1 MVTRLCNAL
10 PLRATG
16 FESGILS
23 GTVAKSPL
31 TRRVNTVRTLLIGL
45 IFVAGMFN
53 LLLGVSY
60 IYDPAGAASE
70 LGVSYTGPLGL
81 ATLRA
86 DFTAFFVV
94 IGLCMLRGAWKR
106 NGDVLLVPAA
116 LFAIAFCGRLLT
128 LILNG
133 TGPGFYL
140 PMAAEAGQVILLVI
154 GWRWVP
160 HHKIDELTG

>member
-1 MVTRLCNAL
+1 M
-10 PLRATG
+10 
-16 FESGILS
+16 
-23 GTVAKSPL
+23 
-31 TRRVNTVRTLLIGL
+31 RTLLIGL

-60 IYDPAGAASE
+60 LFDPAGAAAG
-70 LGVSYTGPLGL
+70 LGVSADGPLGL

-116 LFAIAFCGRLLT
+116 LFGIAFLGRLIT
-128 LILNG
+128 LLFNG

-140 PMAAEAGQVILLVI
+140 PMAAEAGQVVLLVL